1 MRNDKTLRHENNVSR
16 YIKSIIWG
24 TLFGSIFS
32 ALLLF
37 AVTAL
42 LAKTGFISEN
52 VINVLTLM
60 ISCLG
65 VLFGSF
71 VGARISKEK
80 GLLIGMFVGLFM
92 FIILLVVSFL
102 IIREPISKLS
112 LTKSLIMIITGA
124 IGGIIGVNK
133 RAKV

>member
-1 MRNDKTLRHENNVSR
+1 MRNDKTIRHENNVSR

-24 TLFGSIFS
+24 TLFGSIIS

-37 AVTAL
+37 AVTVF

-52 VINVLTLM
+52 VISVLTLM

-65 VLFGSF
+65 VFFGSF
-71 VGARISKEK
+71 IGARISKEK

-133 RAKV
+133 RTKI